1 MVVPVFNLLIVD
13 DDKLIIEDIVSLI
26 NWESVFCLAPDSAKD
41 GEEALKKMCEKEYDI
56 VITDISMPKINGVDL
71 IREAKKEGR
80 KAEFIIISNFDDF
93 IYVKEAMK
101 LGALEYLLKYQINE
115 DNLKEEI
122 LKAIKVI
129 REKRNLKDN
138 PAYRIEIQKAVD
150 YMMVNYAQDIRLETL
165 SELCK
170 LSPSYLS
177 KVFKEETGLNYI
189 DFLRKVRI
197 EEAKKML
204 RETMLRTN
212 EIALS
217 VGISDYRYFSRIFKE
232 DTGMT
237 CKEYRKAYVEKN
249 IQ

>member
-1 MVVPVFNLLIVD
+1 VFNLLIVD
-13 DDKLIIEDIVSLI
+13 DDKLIIEDIISLI
-26 NWESVFCLAPDSAKD
+26 KWETVFCLNPDSAKD
-41 GEEALKKMCEKEYDI
+41 GEEAVKKMREKEYDI

-115 DNLKEEI
+115 DNLKDEV
-122 LKAIKVI
+122 LKAVKII
-129 REKRNLKDN
+129 RKKRNIQET
-138 PAYRIEIQKAVD
+138 PSYRREIQKAID
-150 YMMVNYAQDIRLETL
+150 YMMINYAEDIRLETL
-165 SELCK
+165 SELCE
-170 LSPSYLS
+170 LSPNYLS
-177 KVFKEETGLNYI
+177 KIFKDETGSNYI
-189 DFLRKVRI
+189 DFLRKIRI

-204 RETMLRTN
+204 RETTLRAN

-217 VGISDYRYFSRIFKE
+217 IGLDDYRYFSRIFKE
-232 DTGMT
+232 ETGMT

-249 IQ
+249 TQ